1 MRLVKKHKS
10 RTLHLTAALSAIL
23 AVSFDAY
30 AIIVTFA
37 VTKMS
42 ACLNSERLN
51 LNIAVLI
58 LFWLSTLYIP
68 SDSNNGS
75 TLLLVIHLDGASSV
89 SYKISNFL
97 MLRFYYWKLDTWN
110 QSKLINNSFLCS
122 IWMKICF
129 FFFLK
134 TWFFF
139 CFLFYSGYFCK
150 IFFVNE

>member
-97 MLRFYYWKLDTWN
+97 MLRFYY
-110 QSKLINNSFLCS
+110 
-122 IWMKICF
+122 
-129 FFFLK
+129 
-134 TWFFF
+134 
-139 CFLFYSGYFCK
+139 
-150 IFFVNE
+150 

>member
-23 AVSFDAY
+23 AVSFYAY

-51 LNIAVLI
+51 LTIAVLI

-75 TLLLVIHLDGASSV
+75 TLLLVIHLDGVSSV

-97 MLRFYYWKLDTWN
+97 MLRFYYWKLDNWN

-129 FFFLK
+129 VFLKKLDFSSVSYFIVGISVKFFL
-134 TWFFF
+134 
-139 CFLFYSGYFCK
+139 
-150 IFFVNE
+150 